1 MPVMYYDDR
10 IPSVNIRGKLF
21 FWDYISVLNSNLCTH
36 CTLTKP
42 FYLYTLAAHTE
53 SLLAVWTAWWSGAV
67 LGVVEMLLSLG
78 ESVGG
83 KGCIWTEG
91 CSFAPVPQ
99 CFLVIERTVAS
110 LQLWFLLCL
119 LERTAGLTG
128 NSQEPNMPEIGTSQ
142 EFLEY
147 RHPVSVPSHCSFQ
160 VSKPP
165 RIQFDPQS

>member
-36 CTLTKP
+36 CILTKP
-42 FYLYTLAAHTE
+42 FYLYTWAAHTVIV
-53 SLLAVWTAWWSGAV
+53 SCMNCLMIRCSF
-67 LGVVEMLLSLG
+67 
-78 ESVGG
+78 
-83 KGCIWTEG
+83 G
-91 CSFAPVPQ
+91 CSGDVVFRRVCGWERMHLNWRMQFCTSPSMFPSNR
-99 CFLVIERTVAS
+99 RTVAS
-110 LQLWFLLCL
+110 LQPWFLLCL
-119 LERTAGLTG
+119 LKRTAGLTG

-160 VSKPP
+160 ASKPP